1 MRLTRGR
8 SALTTLALL
17 LLAVVSVPVA
27 ASEVGAK
34 AMFVGEMGQLGV
46 SPSVGTLRHG
56 LQASPE
62 AVPQLESAAP
72 TNPDGER
79 SASAARPVPEARPI
93 AVRYCLRR
101 VDGAGRVV
109 GDASLGEV
117 FRSGDRVQLT
127 VEANSAGH
135 LAIVQEGSD
144 GHRGLLYPPPDG
156 DLGSAAIEA
165 RSTLV
170 LPTPRHAFT
179 FDATPGTERLWL
191 VLARTLDELAA
202 LPLRAEMTGDDVAAL
217 GRLVARETG
226 AKNLVVEAL
235 TEPGDPCTY
244 AAHVSGR
251 MVVQEIA
258 LAHR

>member
-8 SALTTLALL
+8 NALTKLAPL

-62 AVPQLESAAP
+62 AAPQLDATPPAD
-72 TNPDGER
+72 PDAER
-79 SASAARPVPEARPI
+79 SAAATRPVADSRPI

-109 GDASLGEV
+109 GDASPGEV

-156 DLGSAAIEA
+156 DLGSAPIEA
-165 RSTLV
+165 RSTIV
-170 LPTPRHAFT
+170 LPSPHHAFT

-202 LPLRAEMTGDDVAAL
+202 MPLRGEMTGGDVTVL
-217 GRLVARETG
+217 KRLVARETG

-235 TEPGDPCTY
+235 AEPEDPCTY
-244 AAHVSGR
+244 AAHVTGR
-251 MVVQEIA
+251 VVVQEIA